1 MTPIDDAENDAE
13 NDARIR
19 WLEHSKTRLALH
31 WLGEGQGP
39 PLLVLHGLGESSAG
53 LRLADVSSW
62 PGPIYGLD
70 FTGHG
75 RSTGSQGGGY
85 TCELL
90 MADVDAALNALGSA
104 TLYGR
109 GLGAYVALLT
119 AGGRPDLVRGAI
131 LCDGPGLAG
140 GGPRPTGPMIPHPD
154 PQAAATPD
162 PYALVE
168 LARDLR
174 PSDYVTEFVR
184 QALEYS
190 QVDPP
195 IIVSAAEDPE
205 WLHTVADIPGIQRT
219 SPTRALSLYRDLL
232 HPPLHLSQPE
242 R

>member
-1 MTPIDDAENDAE
+1 MTPIEDDESD
-13 NDARIR
+13 DRIT
-19 WLEHSKTRLALH
+19 WLDHSKTRLALH
-31 WLGEGQGP
+31 LLSEGEGP
-39 PLLVLHGLGESSAG
+39 PLLVLHGLGESSAN
-53 LRLADVSSW
+53 LRLADVSAW
-62 PGPIYGLD
+62 PGPIHGLD

-75 RSTGSQGGGY
+75 RSTASQGGGY

-90 MADVDAALNALGSA
+90 MADADAALAVLGPS
-104 TLYGR
+104 TLHGR

-119 AGGRPDLVRGAI
+119 AGGRPDLVQGAI

-140 GGPRPTGPMIPHPD
+140 GGSRPTGPMIPHPD
-154 PQAAATPD
+154 PQAADIPD

-184 QALEYS
+184 QALEHS

-205 WLHTVADIPGIQRT
+205 WLHSVADIPGIQRA
-219 SPTRALSLYRDLL
+219 SPTRALTLYRDRL
-232 HPPLHLSQPE
+232 HPAPRLSHPK